1 MPVWSLR
8 ASEIVDTVVV
18 CSTEPIAIE
27 GLRSL
32 LESAEGM
39 RVVATETLF
48 TGEPEC
54 TEELRPTILVLDKAF
69 GLRGVMDAP
78 AVLRKAD
85 CQSSVV
91 VWGNMIPEAEA
102 LRFLQA
108 GAAGVL
114 RKTAARLEAARLPAT
129 GGAGR
134 NLAGARKPCAHPNI
148 RSGRRTLR

>member
-1 MPVWSLR
+1 MSVKEASVWSLR

-18 CSTEPIAIE
+18 CGTEPIAME

-48 TGEPEC
+48 TGGLNAAK
-54 TEELRPTILVLDKAF
+54 ELRPTILVLDKAF

-91 VWGNMIPEAEA
+91 VWGN
-102 LRFLQA
+102 
-108 GAAGVL
+108 
-114 RKTAARLEAARLPAT
+114 T
-129 GGAGR
+129 
-134 NLAGARKPCAHPNI
+134 
-148 RSGRRTLR
+148 